1 MEQVSLTDPTYL
13 MLKEMSSRKDAIGMQ
28 GFLEELIISQYK
40 LQEKSDGKR
49 D

>member
-1 MEQVSLTDPTYL
+1 MEQVSLTDSTFL
-13 MLKEMSSRKDAIGMQ
+13 MLKELSPRKDALGLQ
-28 GFLEELIISQYK
+28 GYLEELIISQYK

>member
-1 MEQVSLTDPTYL
+1 MEQVSLTDSTFL
-13 MLKEMSSRKDAIGMQ
+13 MLKKLSPRGDAIGLSAY
-28 GFLEELIISQYK
+28 LEELITSQYK